1 MRVSWCED
9 WRFAC
14 KACSFCGTTR
24 ITALERKRRGRE
36 VRAHQDA
43 RSVLA
48 GIQKF
53 FRVATHLIASC
64 TYMYLLPSCNKT
76 LLQTLIG
83 EYKKLKKNV
92 KSSESAVTG
101 ESAGVEGRVGVTS
114 SFAQQRR
121 EIGVATSN
129 GQKRSNDA
137 N

>member
-1 MRVSWCED
+1 MQLLWHNTHNCAGEKAARTGSTCTSGCALCSGRHPEVFSSRDALNCFVYLHVPTTVMQQNITSD
-9 WRFAC
+9 INWR
-14 KACSFCGTTR
+14 
-24 ITALERKRRGRE
+24 
-36 VRAHQDA
+36 
-43 RSVLA
+43 
-48 GIQKF
+48 IQE
-53 FRVATHLIASC
+53 A
-64 TYMYLLPSCNKT
+64 
-76 LLQTLIG
+76 
-83 EYKKLKKNV
+83 KKNA

>member
-1 MRVSWCED
+1 MQLLWHNTHNCAGE
-9 WRFAC
+9 
-14 KACSFCGTTR
+14 KAARTGSTSTSGC
-24 ITALERKRRGRE
+24 ALGSGRHPE
-36 VRAHQDA
+36 VFSSLD
-43 RSVLA
+43 
-48 GIQKF
+48 
-53 FRVATHLIASC
+53 TLIAAC